1 MSVRLPSRRV
11 NNEWEGVAAERRERH
26 FPVLGTATYPAFVI
40 EAGKR
45 KRNQPAPIQAVY
57 DALLAPDRA
66 RQWLKLTP
74 EEQPPQLLEAVEPH
88 LVVWSSLWPQR
99 PDAVI
104 RFDLPA
110 DASGQG
116 TDLTWTLVLDEPEP
130 HPSLLGHLRKRIN
143 ELVNAELR
151 YSFGQ

>member
-1 MSVRLPSRRV
+1 M
-11 NNEWEGVAAERRERH
+11 VAGGA
-26 FPVLGTATYPAFVI
+26 YPALVI
-40 EAGKR
+40 EVGQR
-45 KRNQPAPIQAVY
+45 RRNQPAPPPAVH
-57 DALLAPDRA
+57 DALVKPDRDSA
-66 RQWLKLTP
+66 RQWLKLAAD
-74 EEQPPQLLEAVEPH
+74 EQPPHIVEAARPE

-99 PDAVI
+99 PDALI

-116 TDLTWTLVLDEPEP
+116 TDLTWTLLVEEPEP

-143 ELVNAELR
+143 ELINAELR